1 MFNYEEEWF
10 CPIKIDPVQEFPGSN
25 LSHIFFNLFEYSR
38 FLG

>member
-10 CPIKIDPVQEFPGSN
+10 YLIKIDPVQEFPGSN
-25 LSHIFFNLFEYSR
+25 LSHIFFYLFDYSR

>member
-10 CPIKIDPVQEFPGSN
+10 DLIEIDSVQEFPGSN
-25 LSHIFFNLFEYSR
+25 LSHIFFNLFDYSR